1 MIDPPQ
7 ARWLAFSAV
16 LGQSALVLS
25 AVSVAWVLAGRAA
38 ALSVLGGA
46 TVAWVTTLYA
56 RHRAL
61 APAGTVNG
69 ALLRVMVGELIKVI
83 STIALFAAAARV
95 PHLVWPGLL
104 SGYGLALVGGWL
116 NEAAGRAP
124 RPADD
129 VGARETRVARV
140 TAGVQR

>member
-1 MIDPPQ
+1 VSVIDPPH
-7 ARWLAFSAV
+7 ARRLAFGAV

-25 AVSVAWVLAGRAA
+25 AASVAWVLAGRAA

-46 TVAWVTTLYA
+46 AVAWVTTLYA

-69 ALLRVMVGELIKVI
+69 ALLRVMVGELIKVV

-104 SGYGLALVGGWL
+104 SGYALALVGGWL
-116 NEAAGRAP
+116 AQAALAR
-124 RPADD
+124 RDQQ
-129 VGARETRVARV
+129 VIWAREKLASH
-140 TAGVQR
+140 G

>member
-1 MIDPPQ
+1 VSVIDPPH
-7 ARWLAFSAV
+7 ARRPASGAV

-25 AVSVAWVLAGRAA
+25 AASVAWGLTGRAA

-46 TVAWVTTLYA
+46 AVAWVTTLYA

-69 ALLRVMVGELIKVI
+69 ALLRVMVGELIKVVA
-83 STIALFAAAARV
+83 TIALFAAAARV

-104 SGYGLALVGGWL
+104 SGYALALIGGWL
-116 NEAAGRAP
+116 SQVCAAR
-124 RPADD
+124 REQQ
-129 VGARETRVARV
+129 VIWAREKLASQ
-140 TAGVQR
+140 G

>member
-1 MIDPPQ
+1 VIDPPH
-7 ARWLAFSAV
+7 ARRPASGAV

-25 AVSVAWVLAGRAA
+25 AASVAWGLTGRAA

-46 TVAWVTTLYA
+46 AVAWVTTLYA

-69 ALLRVMVGELIKVI
+69 ALLRVMVGELIKVVA
-83 STIALFAAAARV
+83 TIALFAAAARV

-104 SGYGLALVGGWL
+104 SGYALALIGGWL
-116 NEAAGRAP
+116 SQVCAAR
-124 RPADD
+124 REQQ
-129 VGARETRVARV
+129 VIWAREKLASH
-140 TAGVQR
+140 G

>member
-1 MIDPPQ
+1 MIDPPH
-7 ARWLAFSAV
+7 ARRPASGAV

-25 AVSVAWVLAGRAA
+25 AASVAWGLTGRAA

-46 TVAWVTTLYA
+46 AVAWVTTLYA

-69 ALLRVMVGELIKVI
+69 ALLRVMVGELIKVVA
-83 STIALFAAAARV
+83 TIALFAAAARV

-104 SGYGLALVGGWL
+104 SGYALALIGGWL
-116 NEAAGRAP
+116 SQVCAAR
-124 RPADD
+124 REQQ
-129 VGARETRVARV
+129 VIWAREKLASH
-140 TAGVQR
+140 G